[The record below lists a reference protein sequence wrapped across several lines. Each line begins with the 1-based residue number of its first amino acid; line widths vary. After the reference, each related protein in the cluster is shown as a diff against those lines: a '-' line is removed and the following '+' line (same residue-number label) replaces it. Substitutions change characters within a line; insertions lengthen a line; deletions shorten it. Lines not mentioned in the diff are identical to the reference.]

1 MIEENKNINE
11 ILIEG
16 GKYLKSKCI
25 DNSDNEIEIFILHLL
40 SCSKI
45 ELFYKKHEKLSK
57 NQIIKLNKW
66 IDRRAD
72 GEPVQYIISSSSF
85 YGRDYFIDKNVFIPR
100 PESEILISEAILN
113 IAQKNNPSIFEIG
126 TGSGCLS
133 ITLGIECPQAEII
146 SIDISDSA
154 LKVANVNAQHYN
166 VENIS
171 FKNLDFFNDG
181 IYNFGRHD
189 LIISNPPYIP
199 KIEMDTLM
207 LEVSEHEPHNSLTDN
222 KDGLEFY
229 RKFSND
235 LPYILKEN
243 GLAIFEVGAGDHPN
257 KAKEIFNNS
266 NSNTQLLKDYNGD
279 NRVLK
284 VWN

>member
-16 GKYLKSKCI
+16 AKYLKSKSI
-25 DNSDNEIEIFILHLL
+25 DNSDNEIQMLILHLL

-45 ELFYKKHEKLSK
+45 ELFYKKHESLSK

-66 IDRRAD
+66 IDRR
-72 GEPVQYIISSSSF
+72 GEREPIQYIISSTSF
-85 YGRDYFIDKNVFIPR
+85 YGRDYYIDKNVFIPR
-100 PESEILISEAILN
+100 PESEILINEAISN
-113 IAQKNNPSIFEIG
+113 IAEKNNPSIFEIG
-126 TGSGCLS
+126 AGSGCLS
-133 ITLGIECPQAEII
+133 ITLGMECPHAKII

-154 LKVANVNAQHYN
+154 LKVANTNAQHYDIEN
-166 VENIS
+166 VS
-171 FKNLDFFNDG
+171 FKKLDFFNDD
-181 IYNFGRHD
+181 INNFGRHD
-189 LIISNPPYIP
+189 LVISNPPYIP
-199 KIEMDTLM
+199 ILEMDTLM
-207 LEVSEHEPHNSLTDN
+207 PEVREYEPHISLTDN

-243 GLAIFEVGAGDHPN
+243 GLAIFEVGVGDHPI

-279 NRVLK
+279 DRVLK